1 VRENHELEIPE
12 TREKGLRI
20 FGNTPLVKSGNQL
33 IGVHT
38 LFPETIVRLPI
49 FAAGIALLLSTLPH
63 SRAEELNNPATSEE
77 VPASHDY
84 GFPSETLTEE
94 RQSPPKD
101 TLTPLPTIEL
111 GHVFTVVSGGL
122 GRELPLSIGDMVRM
136 ALSNNPE
143 IKIQRIEPELG
154 EADIRRAWGRFD
166 PTFSFQ
172 TSYSESDT
180 PQNAQDYI
188 ATGGQTTQSQLALL
202 DQLIILQEDL
212 NALIEEI
219 GGTAPSG
226 GNSANIPD
234 FKDPRNFSSQE
245 FGMNWQLGGTT
256 PLGTQY
262 AFTLNQLQARND
274 LNSQLPPSLFYPEIT
289 TFAGITLT
297 QPLLKDF
304 GPAANMAGV
313 RISRIQKRIGW
324 YEWKKQLIRSLS
336 EALYRYF
343 DLAFAHEN
351 LKVRTEAVQAAQLL
365 EKQNIRRVEEGRMR
379 PSDVWEAQTSLSFN
393 LDLALRAMNTFI
405 ESQNALKAV
414 IFTESMARSGEI
426 GRIAPTT
433 ALDVPAIAIDRSRFI
448 GDALANRP
456 EYLQIVSRDEQEALR
471 VRFARNQALPTVN
484 LQGSVGYTGLE
495 GDYGNSLSQAF
506 GAQGTAYSVGVVV
519 SIPLGNVEG
528 RANLDAAKL
537 RKRQT
542 DIAIEKAV
550 TEIAIE
556 VDTAISLLETSRL
569 QVGTAR
575 DTAIAAGKTARAEE
589 KLLEEGK
596 STTFEVVRLQNNA
609 SDARSRHLAAIA
621 TYRKNAVRLAVARGK
636 LLEELGVNVEAEAL
650 KTSLP
655 GNRRKPDL
663 PQSPPASD

>member
-1 VRENHELEIPE
+1 MRSIIAALGPVL
-12 TREKGLRI
+12 
-20 FGNTPLVKSGNQL
+20 FFLVL
-33 IGVHT
+33 HT
-38 LFPETIVRLPI
+38 AP
-49 FAAGIALLLSTLPH
+49 
-63 SRAEELNNPATSEE
+63 AEEFPNVGEPPVPEAAAPGEAALEADIAADRPARGE
-77 VPASHDY
+77 VL
-84 GFPSETLTEE
+84 E
-94 RQSPPKD
+94 
-101 TLTPLPTIEL
+101 PLQTIEL
-111 GHVFTVVSGGL
+111 GQVFTIVSGGL
-122 GRELPLSIGDMVRM
+122 GRDLPLSIGEMVRM

-143 IKIQRIEPELG
+143 IQIQRLEPELG
-154 EADIRRAWGRFD
+154 ETDIRRSWGRFD

-172 TSYSESDT
+172 TLYSESST
-180 PQNAQDYI
+180 PQNAQQYI
-188 ATGGQTTQSQLALL
+188 ATGGETTQSQLALEE
-202 DQLIILQEDL
+202 QLI
-212 NALIEEI
+212 ALLAEI
-219 GGTAPSG
+219 QGTAPPLKTS
-226 GNSANIPD
+226 D
-234 FKDPRNFSSQE
+234 FKDPRTFRSEE
-245 FGMNWQLGGTT
+245 FGMNWQMGGLT
-256 PLGTQY
+256 PMGTQY
-262 AFTLNQLQARND
+262 ALSLNQLQSRND
-274 LNSQLPPSLFYPEIT
+274 LNRQLPPSLFYPEIT

-304 GPAANMAGV
+304 GPAANLAGV

-351 LKVRTEAVQAAQLL
+351 LKVRSEAVQAAQLL
-365 EKQNIRRVEEGRMR
+365 EQQNIRRVEEGRMR

-405 ESQNALKAV
+405 ESQNALKTV
-414 IFTESMARSGEI
+414 ILTDSMALSGEI
-426 GRIAPTT
+426 GRISPTT
-433 ALDVPAIAIDRSRFI
+433 ALDVPAISIDRSRFL
-448 GDALANRP
+448 GEALANRP
-456 EYLQIVSRDEQEALR
+456 EYLQIISRDEQEALR

-506 GAQGTAYSVGVVV
+506 AAQGTAYSVGVVV

-542 DIAIEKAV
+542 DLAIQKAV
-550 TEIAIE
+550 TEVSIE

-569 QVGTAR
+569 QVRTAR
-575 DTAIAAGKTARAEE
+575 DTSIAARKTARAEE
-589 KLLEEGK
+589 NLLEEGK

-609 SDARSRHLAAIA
+609 SDARSREFAAIA
-621 TYRKNAVRLAVARGK
+621 SYRKNAVRLAVARGQ

-655 GNRRKPDL
+655 GKRGKSDL
-663 PQSPPASD
+663 PPGLTSQGE